1 MSQQSLR
8 IMDGRLA
15 SLHHSTRRRRMAR
28 SRRSLPQTGFSTP
41 LKIISQTVVSLRP
54 MGGSLRS
61 LHRITPSRREKAR
74 RRRIPPPT
82 GVNPLLSKVPQVGGV
97 KRQTRLN
104 SRTRHTNHRLEREKC
119 QSNVI
124 TIHTRSQ
131 GLKPL
136 FTRPRIAQQKVGAI
150 IPTHRAREAAKIGPI
165 KKLQKRSKEQSTR
178 REDQKVKD
186 GIMPMIKGLL
196 LQMNHLRSNQ
206 SLNSNQKKFQSQQ
219 QDHSKSSMGG
229 GASGWGQPD
238 PAAIDPWGAGAD
250 TNHDGTSDRH
260 EIKKQNQ
267 FKGPAK
273 GSSSTDTPATAD
285 NGWGASPTEAAVGW
299 GSGSQTKTNAGTD
312 SPRQHKALNRSRQ
325 TSKTNTGGSEGGW
338 GTPLAEAT
346 DPWAASS
353 NHQENVPAAR
363 KNKHKATKA
372 KPLKQKHDD
381 RGGKSE
387 TQYASTST
395 RNSSS
400 KSKSHWEPKKDYRPI
415 NPQLQ
420 SQASSGWD
428 APSTTDTSG
437 WGSQDTHSSQSQSRP
452 ATSSSRRRRANT
464 DDDY

>member
-206 SLNSNQKKFQSQQ
+206 SLNSNQKSFSHSNKTTVNRPWEEVPVVGVSQTQ
-219 QDHSKSSMGG
+219 QPLTHGVQEQTQIMM
-229 GASGWGQPD
+229 ALQ
-238 PAAIDPWGAGAD
+238 
-250 TNHDGTSDRH
+250 
-260 EIKKQNQ
+260 
-267 FKGPAK
+267 
-273 GSSSTDTPATAD
+273 TDT
-285 NGWGASPTEAAVGW
+285 
-299 GSGSQTKTNAGTD
+299 
-312 SPRQHKALNRSRQ
+312 RSR
-325 TSKTNTGGSEGGW
+325 SKTNSKARQRAPHLQILLP
-338 GTPLAEAT
+338 PLIMDGEL
-346 DPWAASS
+346 
-353 NHQENVPAAR
+353 HQP
-363 KNKHKATKA
+363 
-372 KPLKQKHDD
+372 KQ
-381 RGGKSE
+381 
-387 TQYASTST
+387 
-395 RNSSS
+395 
-400 KSKSHWEPKKDYRPI
+400 P
-415 NPQLQ
+415 
-420 SQASSGWD
+420 
-428 APSTTDTSG
+428 
-437 WGSQDTHSSQSQSRP
+437 
-452 ATSSSRRRRANT
+452 
-464 DDDY
+464 